1 MAPAVDWLLPPEE
14 RALGATLLGRWRD
27 LLYAPGPGFSEE
39 LEPGVFR
46 ASLVVV
52 TASGACR
59 ITSRIQPA
67 FGGELSRL
75 RLERLPGPPAET
87 FGSFFEVERRGF
99 VYTMGEDRTRS
110 ALRPTDRAD
119 WAYAGAS
126 LAARLGEVREVRV
139 LRERVRGR
147 DHDVPFA
154 WQADRGLVL
163 TGATGERSL
172 VLAEPHDPERAAF
185 APTLGPYRALVDAGA
200 PVSPGA
206 GPRELLGHGDR
217 ADIEELLVEQVPLS
231 NKEG

>member
-1 MAPAVDWLLPPEE
+1 MGLALDWLLPPEE
-14 RALGATLLGRWRD
+14 RALGVTLVGPWHD
-27 LLYAPGPGFSEE
+27 LLYGPGPGFGSE

-46 ASLVVV
+46 TSLVVL
-52 TASGACR
+52 TQAGACR

-67 FGGELSRL
+67 FGGELCRL

-99 VYTMGEDRTRS
+99 VYGMGADRTRS
-110 ALRPTDRAD
+110 ALRAPDRPH

-126 LAARLGEVREVRV
+126 LAGRLGRVRDVRL

-154 WQADRGLVL
+154 WQADRGLVV
-163 TGATGERSL
+163 TGAGGERSL

-185 APTLGPYRALVDAGA
+185 APALGPYRALVDAAA

-217 ADIEELLVEQVPLS
+217 ADIEELLVEQVPLG
-231 NKEG
+231 EP